1 MNSFQYPKTKTL
13 YSLSL
18 IAKSLEDLKRFVK
31 NLDYIHNCILKEVK
45 EAIILDFEEMSKDEI
60 KKKYHELLYVIEQF
74 KLNIEI
80 AENNLNSFD
89 TSSNNNTK
97 TLQTIILAMNTPL
110 MNIANIKWLNDDEFD
125 LVESLNRGEIIIF
138 NTKTFSENI
147 LASYCNAIF
156 IELTKR
162 TNMTNLKPISI
173 FVDEAQRIMSRTID
187 LPIDVLREAKVDLFL
202 AFQNEELMIQKL
214 DENKYVSLIK
224 NMKNQYIFKNIGFF
238 NDNDLSKLETFEYYV
253 SEDNPK
259 KNIAELIFLEKEDLF
274 NVELK
279 YQKSINLH
287 DKYNLEGKDRN
298 RLIIYDEYAFKENII
313 YLIDKNEVKYQR
325 SFLDNDISIKVFDL
339 IDNILSN
346 DIEDDL
352 ENEILGIF
360 QKRIKNL
367 KVS

>member
-1 MNSFQYPKTKTL
+1 
-13 YSLSL
+13 
-18 IAKSLEDLKRFVK
+18 
-31 NLDYIHNCILKEVK
+31 
-45 EAIILDFEEMSKDEI
+45 
-60 KKKYHELLYVIEQF
+60 
-74 KLNIEI
+74 
-80 AENNLNSFD
+80 
-89 TSSNNNTK
+89 
-97 TLQTIILAMNTPL
+97 
-110 MNIANIKWLNDDEFD
+110 
-125 LVESLNRGEIIIF
+125 
-138 NTKTFSENI
+138 
-147 LASYCNAIF
+147 
-156 IELTKR
+156 
-162 TNMTNLKPISI
+162 
-173 FVDEAQRIMSRTID
+173 
-187 LPIDVLREAKVDLFL
+187 
-202 AFQNEELMIQKL
+202 
-214 DENKYVSLIK
+214 
-224 NMKNQYIFKNIGFF
+224 MKNQYIFKNIGFF